1 MGDYVTANRRSFPAL
16 LVMLEMD
23 DIWHIQQHTR
33 CTHARFG
40 GWMGVFSGLLS
51 RTSCVKD
58 GDTKERRKQ
67 WTNTEEGNNAKTTL
81 QYGSCPRS

>member
-1 MGDYVTANRRSFPAL
+1 MGDYVAANRRSFPAL

-23 DIWHIQQHTR
+23 EIWHIQQHTR
-33 CTHARFG
+33 CTHARCR

-51 RTSCVKD
+51 RTSYVKD

-67 WTNTEEGNNAKTTL
+67 WTNTEEGNDAKITRITNK
-81 QYGSCPRS
+81 